1 MLSEVSRVMYE
12 YLVTAQEMRAFD
24 HSAINIFGIPGVVL
38 MENAGRATFIEI
50 QKHFKH
56 ELKGLKVAV
65 VAGSGNNGGD
75 GFVIARYL
83 INHGAK
89 VTTYLLAPR
98 HKIKGDALINLKILE
113 LMGGSIEEIEDT
125 DSIFRVS
132 EFWKGCGLIVDAILG
147 TGLQSDVRSPMKE
160 AILLINE
167 CPGFKVSVDVP
178 SGVNSDSG
186 RIQGFAVNAD
196 LTVTYGFRKLGM
208 TVYPGKQACGNVE
221 VIDISIPKVISESNP
236 PSARYVNYPDI
247 NAYFDLRREP
257 IAHKG
262 TFGHVLVIGGSP
274 GKTGA
279 PAMAARAAS
288 RIGAGLVTLAI
299 PQALNQTL
307 ENKLTEE
314 MTAPVGSDN
323 RGHWNKDSSRDIQ
336 DLIPGKDCIVIGP
349 GLSTTEFAQEIVEMI
364 MLEST
369 CPLVV
374 DADAINCLINKTDIL
389 GRARDYAALTPHPGE
404 MSRLTGI
411 PIGKIQADRIEIA
424 RTFAR
429 NNNVWLAL
437 KGAATV
443 SASPQG
449 EVFVNSSGSPWMAS
463 GGQGDALGG
472 ILGGLL
478 AQGMAPLA
486 AVPLGVF
493 IHGSIAD
500 RIIEN
505 NRLRP
510 VLAMDLIDGI
520 PQYLSELASA

>member
-1 MLSEVSRVMYE
+1 MYE

-24 HSAINIFGIPGVVL
+24 DSAINIFGIPGVVL

-50 QKHFKH
+50 QKHCKSK
-56 ELKGLKVAV
+56 LKGLKVAV
-65 VAGSGNNGGD
+65 VAGPGNNGGD

-98 HKIKGDALINLKILE
+98 NKVRGDALINLRILD
-113 LMGGSIEEIEDT
+113 LMGASIEEVED
-125 DSIFRVS
+125 SESLFRVS
-132 EFWKGCGLIVDAILG
+132 EFWKECGLIVDAILG
-147 TGLQSDVRSPMKE
+147 TGLQSDVRSPVRE

-167 CPGFKVSVDVP
+167 CPGYKVSVDVP

-186 RIQGFAVNAD
+186 GIQGFAVNAD

-208 TVYPGKQACGNVE
+208 TVYPGKQVCGNVQ
-221 VIDISIPKVISESNP
+221 VIDISIPKAISERNP
-236 PSARYVNYPDI
+236 PLARYVNYPDI
-247 NAYFDLRREP
+247 NAYFDLRRKP
-257 IAHKG
+257 VAHKG

-279 PAMAARAAS
+279 PVMAARAAS

-299 PQALNQTL
+299 PEALNQTL

-323 RGHWNKDSSRDIQ
+323 RGHWNKDSSRDILE
-336 DLIPGKDCIVIGP
+336 LIPGKDCIVIGP

-364 MLEST
+364 LLEST

-389 GRARDYAALTPHPGE
+389 GRARNDTVLTPHPGE
-404 MSRLTGI
+404 MARLTGM
-411 PIGKIQADRIEIA
+411 PTGKIQADRVTIA

-429 NNNVWLAL
+429 NNNLWLTL

-449 EVFVNSSGSPWMAS
+449 EIFVNSSGSPWMAS
-463 GGQGDALGG
+463 GGQGDALSG

-478 AQGMAPLA
+478 AQGMEPLS

-500 RIIEN
+500 RMIAD

-510 VLAMDLIDGI
+510 VSAMDLIDGI